1 MGIFRTKEDDV
12 AKISTSIYVS
22 NFPEVFSAKDLFH
35 ACKKYGHVIDS
46 FIPFKK
52 SKDGK
57 RFGFVRFINV
67 FNMERLVSN
76 LCTIWVGRS
85 KFHANVARFHR
96 TPLKIN
102 KASKDNVYEPKRKSN
117 VNENG
122 SSKAG
127 FTPNGV
133 SMQEDIGRSVNDV
146 TSPRIVEK
154 EHNEQERI
162 NNYNGS
168 KDEMSGS
175 VCSDGTVSVLIMGD
189 INEVLRRKTERFG
202 SVLMSRNVLQKFKF
216 LKTMSIVT
224 TELEGAVSKEEEKKA
239 VWDSGPTNLLAL
251 IFLYLGDIPRDVSLI
266 SIALTESFHDAN
278 LVKT

>member
-1 MGIFRTKEDDV
+1 MGQ
-12 AKISTSIYVS
+12 
-22 NFPEVFSAKDLFH
+22 
-35 ACKKYGHVIDS
+35 
-46 FIPFKK
+46 
-52 SKDGK
+52 
-57 RFGFVRFINV
+57 
-67 FNMERLVSN
+67 
-76 LCTIWVGRS
+76 
-85 KFHANVARFHR
+85 
-96 TPLKIN
+96 
-102 KASKDNVYEPKRKSN
+102 
-117 VNENG
+117 
-122 SSKAG
+122 SKAG

-175 VCSDGTVSVLIMGD
+175 KLEKPSANRFLIDM
-189 INEVLRRKTERFG
+189 NFP
-202 SVLMSRNVLQKFKF
+202 
-216 LKTMSIVT
+216 KTMSIVT